1 MNVSMYDAALRG
13 KFRFE
18 SIKGLLSLETL
29 WEVPL
34 TSRDGLNLNEIA
46 KAAKRDVVEEAEEN
60 FVRPTT
66 KDPRQR
72 KAELKLDVVKHVISV
87 RLKERDAAE
96 SRATRKLEKEKLLGI
111 LEKKQDA
118 ALEDLDEAAIE
129 KRLKELDD

>member
-18 SIKGLLSLETL
+18 STKGPLNLETL
-29 WEVPL
+29 WEAPL
-34 TSRDGLNLNEIA
+34 TSRDGFNLNEIA

-87 RLKERDAAE
+87 KIKERDAAE
-96 SRATRKLEKEKLLGI
+96 SRAARKSEKEKLLSI
-111 LEKKQDA
+111 LEEKQDE
-118 ALEDLDEAAIE
+118 ALKDLDQAAIK
-129 KRLKELDD
+129 KRIAELDD